1 MNLENVALA
10 ILEQAVA
17 LAPSLARIV
26 RAGAE
31 AMPDEPISPRILMRL
46 PADGAS
52 AKAAAELRALAAAEN
67 GQ

>member
-1 MNLENVALA
+1 MNLENIALTL
-10 ILEQAVA
+10 LEQAVA
-17 LAPSLARIV
+17 LAPPLARIV

-31 AMPDEPISPRILMRL
+31 AAADEPISQRILMRL

-67 GQ
+67 ER